1 MKVLDTFPARLFR
14 VELIESLDA
23 EDGSEKGLFQ
33 PHLGRGNSLETTE
46 LGEVERPE
54 DMIEISF
61 FFFFFSFAP
70 EDPLTQA
77 FLFEVSENRQ
87 LIFHN

>member
-1 MKVLDTFPARLFR
+1 MQRMGVKR
-14 VELIESLDA
+14 
-23 EDGSEKGLFQ
+23 GLFQ

-61 FFFFFSFAP
+61 FFFSFAP

-77 FLFEVSENRQ
+77 FFVRGLREQAAYLS
-87 LIFHN
+87 

>member
-23 EDGSEKGLFQ
+23 EDGSEKGAVPASPWKRKQ
-33 PHLGRGNSLETTE
+33 LGNNRIRRSGETRGHDRNQ
-46 LGEVERPE
+46 
-54 DMIEISF
+54 F

-77 FLFEVSENRQ
+77 FFVRGLREQAAYLS
-87 LIFHN
+87 

>member
-1 MKVLDTFPARLFR
+1 MQRMGVKR
-14 VELIESLDA
+14 
-23 EDGSEKGLFQ
+23 GLFQ

-54 DMIEISF
+54 DMIEISL
-61 FFFFFSFAP
+61 FFFFSFAP

-77 FLFEVSENRQ
+77 FFVRGLREQAAYLS
-87 LIFHN
+87 

>member
-1 MKVLDTFPARLFR
+1 MQRMGVKR
-14 VELIESLDA
+14 
-23 EDGSEKGLFQ
+23 GLFQ

-61 FFFFFSFAP
+61 FFFSFAP